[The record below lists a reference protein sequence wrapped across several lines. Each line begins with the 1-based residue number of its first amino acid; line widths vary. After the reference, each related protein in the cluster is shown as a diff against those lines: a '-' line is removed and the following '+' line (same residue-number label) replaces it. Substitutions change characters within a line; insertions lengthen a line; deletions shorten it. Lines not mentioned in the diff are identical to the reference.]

1 MVMAFIRG
9 LEDEVARAWQDVAQ
23 LKKRI
28 AEMDLSMATLSAKL
42 HRTLSKL
49 AHREADR
56 AAVERAS
63 IEQGHNDM
71 ALELWVEGR
80 RVPSDRPSLGHLM
93 RFGDT
98 GDGEGATTG
107 GGQEMVWPVVRKVH
121 KRK

>member
-23 LKKRI
+23 LKKQI
-28 AEMDLSMATLSAKL
+28 VEMDLSMAMLSAKL

-71 ALELWVEGR
+71 ALELWVEGHR
-80 RVPSDRPSLGHLM
+80 APSDQPSLGHLM

-98 GDGEGATTG
+98 GDGEGAATG